1 MTDVEHALLIALQ
14 DLDRE
19 VADASA
25 SGRRPEMVPRV
36 MRLRELTAVLPAGSD
51 PMLMHCLERHSWE
64 KARMIL
70 DGRRAEVRHGE
81 SGCA

>member
-1 MTDVEHALLIALQ
+1 MTDLEQALLIALQ

-19 VADASA
+19 VVDAA
-25 SGRRPEMVPRV
+25 AAGRRPEMVPRV
-36 MRLRELTAVLPAGSD
+36 MHLRELASTLPPGTD

-70 DGRRAEVRHGE
+70 DGRRSEVRHGE